1 MAKLYGFP
9 SPLPQDISNRV
20 RWEVTQAWENALEK
34 LKARRPSTTKGIEK
48 VANVDAVLRS
58 ILPRRVS
65 SSDILRLQS
74 EQVVLRCRD
83 ENEGQLIQL
92 LDHLGY

>member
-1 MAKLYGFP
+1 M
-9 SPLPQDISNRV
+9 D
-20 RWEVTQAWENALEK
+20 K

-48 VANVDAVLRS
+48 VANVDAVLRP
-58 ILPRRVS
+58 ILPGRVS